1 MTDLSKAQMEVLK
14 LIECH
19 VAEFGRPPTTMEL
32 AKIRGVNYSAIYGT
46 LYALERKGA
55 IKRTPGIARSIQLVN
70 RTQ

>member
-1 MTDLSKAQMEVLK
+1 
-14 LIECH
+14 
-19 VAEFGRPPTTMEL
+19 MEL